1 MIIVTLFIFQRLL
14 TNVKRNNLR
23 KTLLFHLFIF
33 LHLSIIAQKT
43 ESKIPKRIYTTQN
56 IGSAKAPVINGII
69 DEDVWDKVEWEG
81 DFIERSPD
89 ENTQPAQQTRFK
101 ILYDEKN
108 LYIAVRA
115 FDTQPDKIEKRLSRR
130 DGFEGDYVEMHLD
143 SYHDLR
149 TAFSFT
155 VTATGVKGDEAIS
168 ENGENFDESWN
179 PIWYTKTNIDDKGWT
194 AEMKIPLSQLR
205 FGKSEEQIWG
215 MQMMRRLFREEE
227 RSHWQRIPQDAPGWV
242 SEFGELRGLKNLK
255 PQKQIEIQPFLL
267 AQFDTY
273 PKEENNPFRDGNDFS
288 FNGGVDGKI
297 GITND
302 LTLDFTI
309 NPDFGQVEADPA
321 AISLDGFQIFFEE
334 QRPFFVENKNI
345 FNYQF
350 ADNQDN
356 VFYSRRIGRQPQG
369 YPNLSNNEYA
379 DIPNNTTILGA
390 AKFSG
395 KTKNGWSIGILESV
409 TAREYAKIDHNGE
422 EREELVEPLTNYF
435 VGRLQKDFNEKKTF
449 IGGIFTATNRQI
461 EGDLDHLRTK
471 AYTSGLDFKHQW
483 KDRKYYAE
491 GNVIVSN
498 VQGSKESITQT
509 QESLTHLF
517 QRVDA
522 KHISV
527 DPNRTSLT
535 GSGGEIEAGKSGG
548 GNWDYNGGLTW
559 RSPELELNDIGFLRQ
574 ADVINQFTNINYQTL
589 KPFGIFRKINVRL
602 YQDSGYDFDKNFNTL
617 QFRMNSGIEFK
628 NNWGADI
635 GLIGRPITYSN
646 TALRGGPR
654 FRYSEEFVSWLYIGT
669 DSRKKFRFILGSVMS
684 KSKQDHES
692 YFRLETRFSYQPT
705 NALNISINPEFSI
718 NKNKTQYVS
727 EENFMNDP
735 RYVTAEI
742 DNQTFSTS
750 IRINYTI
757 NPNLSIQYYAEPF
770 VSRGT
775 YTNFN
780 HITNAVASDL
790 NDRFYLYDED
800 QISLNDAV
808 YHIDENRNGSTDY
821 SFGEPDF
828 AYVQY
833 RSNLVVRWEYI
844 PGSEIFLVW
853 SQGTNG
859 LGDPIDGIF
868 ESIDQKII
876 QEKKENTYLI
886 KATFRYVF

>member
-1 MIIVTLFIFQRLL
+1 MIIVTLFNLQRLL

-23 KTLLFHLFIF
+23 NTLLFYLFIF

-43 ESKIPKRIYTTQN
+43 ESKISKRIYTTQN
-56 IGSAKAPVINGII
+56 IGSVKAPVIDGII
-69 DEDVWDKVEWEG
+69 DEVNWDMVEWAG

-89 ENTQPAQQTRFK
+89 ENTQPAQKTRFK

-115 FDTQPDKIEKRLSRR
+115 FDTEPDKIEKRLSRR

-227 RSHWQRIPQDAPGWV
+227 RSLWQRIPQDAPGWV

-273 PKEENNPFRDGNDFS
+273 PKEENNPFRDGTDFS

-395 KTKNGWSIGILESV
+395 KTKNGWSIGVLESV
-409 TAREYAKIDHNGE
+409 TAKEYAKIDHNGE
-422 EREELVEPLTNYF
+422 ERQQSVEPLTNYF

-461 EGDLDHLRTK
+461 EGDLDHLRSK
-471 AYTSGLDFKHQW
+471 AYTGGLDFKHQW

-491 GNVIVSN
+491 GNIIVSN

-522 KHISV
+522 KHVSV
-527 DPNRTSLT
+527 DPNRTSLI
-535 GSGGEIEAGKSGG
+535 GSGGKIEAGKSGG

-646 TALRGGPR
+646 TVLRGGPR

-669 DSRKKFRFILGSVMS
+669 DSRKKFRFVLGSVMS

-775 YTNFN
+775 YSNFN

-790 NDRFYLYDED
+790 NDRFYLYDDD
-800 QISLNDAV
+800 QISLNDGV

-859 LGDPIDGIF
+859 LGDPTDGIF

>member
-1 MIIVTLFIFQRLL
+1 MKKIQLL
-14 TNVKRNNLR
+14 Y
-23 KTLLFHLFIF
+23 FFIF
-33 LHLSIIAQKT
+33 LHLGLYAQ
-43 ESKIPKRIYTTQN
+43 ESKEKIPKRVYTTKS
-56 IGSAKAPVINGII
+56 IGEITAPVIDGII
-69 DEDVWDKVEWEG
+69 DDESWNLVDWDG
-81 DFIERSPD
+81 DFIERDPD
-89 ENTQPAQQTRFK
+89 ENTPPSQQTQFK

-115 FDTQPDKIEKRLSRR
+115 FDTEPDKIEKRLSRR
-130 DGFEGDYVEMHLD
+130 DGFEGDYVEMHID

-155 VTATGVKGDEAIS
+155 VTAAGVKGDEAIS

-179 PIWYTKTNIDDKGWT
+179 PIWYTKTNIDEEGWT

-215 MQMMRRLFREEE
+215 LQMMRRLFREEE
-227 RSHWQRIPQDAPGWV
+227 RSIWQRIPQDSPGWV
-242 SEFGELRGLKNLK
+242 SEFGELRGLINLQ

-267 AQFDTY
+267 AQYDTY
-273 PKEENNPFRDGNDFS
+273 PKEDNNPYRDGDDFT

-302 LTLDFTI
+302 LTLDFTV

-321 AISLDGFQIFFEE
+321 AISLDGFQIFFQE

-345 FNYQF
+345 FYYQF

-356 VFYSRRIGRQPQG
+356 IFYSRRIGRQPQG
-369 YPNLSNNEYA
+369 YPELGENEFA
-379 DIPNNTTILGA
+379 KTPVNTTILGA

-395 KTKNGWSIGILESV
+395 KTKKGWSIGILESV
-409 TAREYAKIDHNGE
+409 TAKEYAKIDHNGE
-422 EREELVEPLTNYF
+422 EREEMVEPLTNYF
-435 VGRLQKDFNEKKTF
+435 VGRLQKDFNKKNSF
-449 IGGIFTATNRQI
+449 IGGIFTATNRNI
-461 EGDLDHLRTK
+461 EGNLDFLRSK
-471 AYTSGLDFKHQW
+471 AYTGGLDFKHQW
-483 KDRKYYAE
+483 KDRKYYTE

-498 VQGSKESITQT
+498 VQGSKEAITRT

-522 KHISV
+522 KHVSI

-535 GSGGEIEAGKSGG
+535 GTGGKIEAGKAGS
-548 GNWDYNGGLTW
+548 GNWSYNGGFIW

-574 ADVINQFTNINYQTL
+574 ADEISQYINVQYETL

-602 YQDSGYDFDKNFNTL
+602 NQSTGYDFDKNFNRL
-617 QFRMNSGIEFK
+617 QFRLTTGVEFK
-628 NNWGADI
+628 NNWGTDI
-635 GLIGRPITYSN
+635 GLIGRPRSYSN

-654 FRYSEEFVSWLYIGT
+654 FKYSEEFVNWVYVGT
-669 DSRKKFRFILGSVMS
+669 DSRKKLRFILGSVIS
-684 KSKQDHES
+684 KSKQDHEF
-692 YFRLETRFSYQPT
+692 YFRLETRISYQPT

-718 NKNKTQYVS
+718 NKSKTQYVTERS
-727 EENFMNDP
+727 FMDES

-750 IRINYTI
+750 IRINYSI

-770 VSRGT
+770 VSQGT

-780 HITNAVASDL
+780 YITNPVADDL
-790 NDRFYLYDED
+790 NNRFLLYDEN
-800 QISLNDAV
+800 QISKEDGV

-828 AYVQY
+828 AFVQY

-859 LGDPIDGIF
+859 LGDPTSGLF
-868 ESIDQKII
+868 ENMNEKII